1 MRSWR
6 TSWRMT
12 PCSSRASQLLA
23 RRTITSLVSDLSH
36 PPEYVLP
43 VVKPTAGLR
52 TPQLATS
59 IPSSAA
65 VAAALADK
73 DSDTPR
79 TSFEQLALV
88 ESLQQEICK
97 HGELVPAPSDSN
109 DWPPTLLRRYF
120 ESGGLL
126 TLEALN
132 EQPDSAE
139 TRRLIDRVGDTLPA
153 VPLDPLPELEE
164 CGGLLGALRAKDGAG
179 RDAMASLCARLLRDH
194 CVTCRLGA
202 PDALYEALRHE
213 GALVAPHMRPGEIR
227 SSADGQHVS
236 GRSPSGALRGDQ
248 HLRLREVLQPEEPS
262 NWPALAAADEA
273 LGVVGSALAHRLR
286 VLDAPGLQALGKRS
300 DTFVATFPGDGL
312 GCTPHA
318 GIEREHGRRAQPIRS
333 H

>member
-139 TRRLIDRVGDTLPA
+139 TRFFHCPSWKSAEASSGRCVQRMA
-153 VPLDPLPELEE
+153 
-164 CGGLLGALRAKDGAG
+164 
-179 RDAMASLCARLLRDH
+179 RDAMPWRRCARGFCATTASH
-194 CVTCRLGA
+194 A
-202 PDALYEALRHE
+202 A
-213 GALVAPHMRPGEIR
+213 
-227 SSADGQHVS
+227 S
-236 GRSPSGALRGDQ
+236 GRLMPCTRLFATRGRSL
-248 HLRLREVLQPEEPS
+248 HLICGQV
-262 NWPALAAADEA
+262 
-273 LGVVGSALAHRLR
+273 
-286 VLDAPGLQALGKRS
+286 RS
-300 DTFVATFPGDGL
+300 DPRPMASTY
-312 GCTPHA
+312 
-318 GIEREHGRRAQPIRS
+318 RADRPLARCEVIS
-333 H
+333 I